1 MNEPAPAPEECRARA
16 RAQGSSRS
24 RGALSA
30 LALLPLALASCGYT
44 VHAQGRLPENA
55 RQIFVRPLEDHT
67 TDADAG
73 ALVAAALR
81 RELARRGADAGP
93 GAPAQLEGTVEGVSF
108 GASSP
113 NGAIYRLTLS
123 VTARLV
129 VAGQV
134 ASEQRSQ
141 RSEDW
146 LAGQD
151 PLESEGRRRL
161 ALRHAAEAAAREIV
175 ERLEVP

>member
-1 MNEPAPAPEECRARA
+1 MRAGRLVGLARRA
-16 RAQGSSRS
+16 GARPPPTRAT
-24 RGALSA
+24 AT
-30 LALLPLALASCGYT
+30 LALLALTLSACGY
-44 VHAQGRLPENA
+44 AAGGQGRLPENA
-55 RQIFVRPLEDHT
+55 RQVFVRPLENHT

-93 GAPAQLEGTVEGVSF
+93 AAPTQLEGAVEGVSF
-108 GASSP
+108 GASGPS
-113 NGAIYRLTLS
+113 GAIYRLTLT

-129 VAGQV
+129 VAGHV
-134 ASEQRSQ
+134 ASEQRTQ